1 MERGEDGGEGRQFG
15 ACNSLSREHCYAVT
29 AKRHLDMTTP
39 DSALPPTREIAT
51 RLLPACRCGHAQTGN
66 WPSHGGEDWL
76 VVKPA
81 EAQPNEPPLVEYEC
95 LACHRRYRL
104 RGPKFCEVLT
114 DGAERPYMREGRYGR
129 WLSCR

>member
-1 MERGEDGGEGRQFG
+1 
-15 ACNSLSREHCYAVT
+15 
-29 AKRHLDMTTP
+29 MTTP
-39 DSALPPTREIAT
+39 DPSLPATREIAP
-51 RLLPACRCGHAQTGN
+51 RLLPACRCGHAQSGK
-66 WPSHGGEDWL
+66 WPDRAGEDWL

-81 EAQPNEPPLVEYEC
+81 EPPPNEPALIEYEC

-104 RGPKFCEVLT
+104 RGPKFQEVLP